1 MAGIEATVPA
11 RTRRPADLIGR
22 ILENPHAL
30 GVLMVTPAVL
40 ILAIFLAYPFG
51 LGVWLGFTNATIGQ
65 AGHFAGLGNFRYLLG
80 DSGFRLPVLNP
91 IPYAARA
98 VVAKLRAGML
108 LTALVNRGFR
118 SKTIG
123 GPIMLLP

>member
-11 RTRRPADLIGR
+11 RARRPADLIGR

-65 AGHFAGLGNFRYLLG
+65 AGHFVGLGNFRYLLG
-80 DSGFRLPVLNP
+80 DSGFRLAVLNT
-91 IPYAARA
+91 ILYAPSA
-98 VVAKLRAGML
+98 VICKPAQVVLPGL
-108 LTALVNRGFR
+108 IGNR
-118 SKTIG
+118 S
-123 GPIMLLP
+123 

>member
-11 RTRRPADLIGR
+11 RARRPADLIGR

-65 AGHFAGLGNFRYLLG
+65 AGHFVGLGNFPYLLG
-80 DSGFRLPVLNP
+80 NSAFRLPVLNTT
-91 IPYAARA
+91 PYTTAT
-98 VVAKLRAGML
+98 VACKML
-108 LTALVNRGFR
+108 PRMLPALLVNRQFPG
-118 SKTIG
+118 
-123 GPIMLLP
+123 